1 MALKNYKHTY
11 PFKNVKFTPNM
22 KVVIED
28 SIAKNNEFKQ
38 DIAFRYRKGKEIV
51 DVTFEQ
57 FYYDTKCLGSAYTAM
72 GFKKGSKIAMI
83 GPNSYEWVNVFVS
96 VLNSEAV
103 FVPVDKELPI
113 EEIAYVINDSG
124 VDVFFYHGTNYDEKI
139 RANLDLFKNVK
150 YFVSIDA
157 KEDDG
162 NFLSYKK
169 LMEKGKELLDGGYD
183 EYVNMEPVYEELKV
197 IVYTSGTTGTAKG
210 VMLSLENVMSAQNYG
225 LQVSDTAKTMI
236 NILPLHH
243 TFGGLVDIL
252 VAIKCGTTM
261 GINDT
266 VRNLLPNFK
275 EYKPEAA
282 MLVPLYVEKFYQRI
296 WAGVEEKGITK
307 LFKIMLKVSNA
318 LLKIGIDVRRKLF
331 KSVHEQFGGNLRLII
346 CGGAPMREELGR
358 FFESIGVIIT
368 NGYGI
373 TECSPLVS
381 VNRTHYYNFDS
392 VGVVCPGLEI
402 DIANPNED
410 GEGEILVKGPV
421 VMMGYYN
428 QPEKTKE
435 VLTEDG
441 WFSTGDYGK
450 YDKKTERLY
459 ITGRK
464 KNIIVLKNGKN
475 IYPEEIED
483 YLTALPEIDEVIV
496 SAIKD
501 EDGSEVGLQCEVYPM
516 QEKVEGLDEKA
527 AYDLVKAAVEGY
539 NATMPSH
546 KRVIKVNIRKEPFEK
561 TTSQKI
567 KRKYN

>member
-1 MALKNYKHTY
+1 MIKNYNHNY
-11 PFKNVKFTPNM
+11 PMKEVKFTPNM
-22 KVVIED
+22 KVVLED
-28 SIAKNNEFKQ
+28 SIKKENEFGQ
-38 DIAFRYRKGKEIV
+38 DIAFRYRKGTQIY

-57 FYYDTKCLGSAYTAM
+57 FYLDTKYIGSAYTEM
-72 GFKKGSKIAMI
+72 GFRKGNKIAVI
-83 GPNSYEWVNVFVS
+83 GPNSYEWITVFVS

-113 EEIAYVINDSG
+113 EEIAYIINDSDT
-124 VDVFFYHGTNYDEKI
+124 DVFFFASVYEEKI
-139 RANLDLFKNVK
+139 KANMELFKNVK
-150 YFVSIDA
+150 YFVNFDA

-169 LMEKGKELLDGGYD
+169 LMAKGKELFEGGYID
-183 EYVNMEPVYEELKV
+183 YTSMTPVEEELKM

-210 VMLSLENVMSAQNYG
+210 VMLSLANVMSAQNYG
-225 LQVSDTAKTMI
+225 LRVSSTAKTMI
-236 NILPLHH
+236 NVLPLHH

-252 VAIKCGTTM
+252 VGIKCGTTM
-261 GINDT
+261 GINDNI
-266 VRNLLPNFK
+266 RNILPNFK
-275 EYKPEAA
+275 AYKPEAA
-282 MLVPLYVEKFYQRI
+282 MLVPLFVEKFYQRI

-307 LFKIMLKVSNA
+307 LFKAMIATSNGLLKV
-318 LLKIGIDVRRKLF
+318 GIDVRRKLF
-331 KSVHEQFGGNLRLII
+331 KSVHEQFGGNLRLIV

-358 FFESIGVIIT
+358 FFESIGVTIT

-392 VGVVCPGLEI
+392 VGVLCPDVEVKI
-402 DIANPNED
+402 DNPNED

-421 VMMGYYN
+421 VMMGYYKN
-428 QPEKTKE
+428 PEKTAE

-441 WFSTGDYGK
+441 WFSTGDYGR
-450 YDKKTERLY
+450 YDVESERLY

-464 KNIIVLKNGKN
+464 KNLIVLKNGKN

-483 YLTALPEIDEVIV
+483 YLTGKTEIEEVIV

-501 EDGSEVGLQCEVYPM
+501 DNGDEVGLQAEIYPM
-516 QEKVEGLDEKA
+516 QEKVANLDEAA
-527 AYDLVKAAVEGY
+527 AYALIKGVVEAY
-539 NATMPSH
+539 NATMPAH
-546 KRVIKVNIRKEPFEK
+546 KRVTKITVRKEPFEK

>member
-1 MALKNYKHTY
+1 MALKNYKHNY
-11 PFKNVKFTPNM
+11 DFKNVKYTPNM

-28 SIAKNNEFKQ
+28 SIAKNNQFGQ
-38 DIAFRYRKGKEIV
+38 DIAFRYRKGKEII
-51 DVTFEQ
+51 DVSFEQ
-57 FYYDTKCLGSAYTAM
+57 FYLDTKYLGSAYTEM
-72 GFKKGSKIAMI
+72 GFKKGNKIAMI
-83 GPNSYEWVNVFVS
+83 GPNSYEWINVFVS

-124 VDVFFYHGTNYDEKI
+124 AELFFYHGTNYDEKI
-139 RANLDLFKNVK
+139 KANLDLFKNVK

-162 NFLSYKK
+162 KFLSYTK
-169 LMEKGKELLDGGYD
+169 LMKKGKELLEGGYD
-183 EYVNMEPVYEELKV
+183 EYVNMTPAEEELKV

-210 VMLSLENVMSAQNYG
+210 VMLSLSNVMSAQNYG

-236 NILPLHH
+236 NVLPLHH

-252 VAIKCGTTM
+252 VGIKCGTTM
-261 GINDT
+261 GINDS

-275 EYKPEAA
+275 EFKPEAA

-331 KSVHEQFGGNLRLII
+331 KSVHEQFGGNLRLIV

-392 VGVVCPGLEI
+392 VGVVCPGLDIKI
-402 DIANPNED
+402 DNPNED

-428 QPEKTKE
+428 MPEKTRE

-450 YDKKTERLY
+450 YNRETERLY

-516 QEKVEGLDEKA
+516 QDKVEGLDDKA
-527 AYDLVKAAVEGY
+527 AYDLVKASVENY
-539 NATMPSH
+539 NTTMPAH

>member
-1 MALKNYKHTY
+1 MALKNYNHNY
-11 PFKNVKFTPNM
+11 PFKTVKFTPNM

-38 DIAFRYRKGKEIV
+38 DIAFRYRKGKDII

-57 FYYDTKCLGSAYTAM
+57 FYYDTKCLGSAFTEM
-72 GFKKGSKIAMI
+72 GFKKGNKIAMI

-113 EEIAYVINDSG
+113 EEIAYVINDSET
-124 VDVFFYHGTNYDEKI
+124 DVFFYYGTNYDEKI
-139 RANLDLFKNVK
+139 KANIDLFPNVK
-150 YFVSIDA
+150 FFVSVDA

-162 NFLSYKK
+162 KFLSYKS

-183 EYVNMEPVYEELKV
+183 EYVNMEPVYEELKM

-236 NILPLHH
+236 NVLPLHH

-261 GINDT
+261 GINDSLRT
-266 VRNLLPNFK
+266 LLPNFK

-318 LLKIGIDVRRKLF
+318 LLKVGIDVRRKLF
-331 KSVHEQFGGNLRLII
+331 KSVHEQFGGNLRLIV

-381 VNRTHYYNFDS
+381 VNREYYYNFSS
-392 VGVVCPGLEI
+392 VGVVCPNVEVKI
-402 DIANPNED
+402 DNPNED

-421 VMMGYYN
+421 VMMGYYKN
-428 QPEKTKE
+428 PEKTAE

-450 YDKKTERLY
+450 YDTEAERLY

-464 KNIIVLKNGKN
+464 KNLIVLKNGKN

-483 YLTALPEIDEVIV
+483 YLTGRIEIEEVII

-501 EDGSEVGLQCEVYPM
+501 EDGSEVGLQAEIYPF
-516 QEKVEGLDEKA
+516 QEKIAGMDEKA
-527 AYDLVKAAVEGY
+527 AYDFIKNVVEEY
-539 NATMPSH
+539 NKTMPAH
-546 KRVIKVNIRKEPFEK
+546 KRVIKVTVRKEPFEK
-561 TTSQKI
+561 TTSGKI
-567 KRKYN
+567 RRKYN